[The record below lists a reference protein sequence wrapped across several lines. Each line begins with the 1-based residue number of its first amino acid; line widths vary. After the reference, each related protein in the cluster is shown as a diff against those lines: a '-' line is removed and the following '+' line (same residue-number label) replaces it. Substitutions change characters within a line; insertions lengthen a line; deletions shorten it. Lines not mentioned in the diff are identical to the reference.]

1 VRRGSLRRILS
12 DPGTPYGRL
21 ALAGLLGLASAA
33 ATIGLLAGS
42 GYVVGRAALRPGL
55 SAIVGVLAVVEV
67 LAFLRGPLRY
77 GERLVGHDAAL
88 RALARWRLWL
98 YDCLTPRVPAALAG
112 WRSGDLL
119 TRAIDDVDTLQ
130 DLYLRTVLPVAIAVG
145 AGVLG
150 TVAVGL
156 ILPWAALGLGLPLA
170 VALVVPA
177 WLTWRRNG
185 DDEMAALA
193 GTLSAQVVDAL
204 AGAPELLAFGADE
217 AALAAVARTAGRSDA
232 LERRHVALATAAGLM
247 IALCQAAALCTV
259 LALGVVAVHD
269 HTLGQ
274 VMVAVLPLAA
284 LATFETVP
292 GVPHAVARSLAVR
305 AAADRLFALETV
317 AIPVDDP
324 PAPGTM
330 TPAVPDVTFAGACLR
345 YTETLPRALDGISLS
360 LPAGH
365 SIAVTGSSGAGKSSL
380 VNALLR
386 FWPLERGALSLDGTD
401 VSQLR
406 QADVRGACALADQRA
421 QLFAGTLRANL
432 TLGRPDAG
440 DDAIDDALR
449 VAQLDRFVASLPAG
463 LDTPV
468 GGDGVALSGGE
479 RRRLAVARALLAPG
493 PLLLLDEPT
502 SGLDVELADAVLD
515 GVLAAAARDG
525 RSVLVITH
533 RADEASRCEATVT
546 LEDGR
551 MVHGPPE
558 NRPPEHHPPE
568 NHTETGPERTDQRDA
583 GIPPHQAV

>member
-12 DPGTPYGRL
+12 EPGTPYGRL

-55 SAIVGVLAVVEV
+55 GAIVGILAAVEV

-88 RALARWRLWL
+88 RALTRWRVWL

-177 WLTWRRNG
+177 WLTWRRKG
-185 DDEMAALA
+185 DDEIAGLA

-204 AGAPELLAFGADE
+204 EGAPELLVFGADE
-217 AALAAVARTAGRSDA
+217 AALAAVARTARRTDA
-232 LERRHVALATAAGLM
+232 LERRHAALATVTGLV

-259 LALGVVAVHD
+259 LALAVVAVHD
-269 HTLGQ
+269 RTLGQ

-317 AIPVDDP
+317 AIPVNDP
-324 PAPGTM
+324 PVPATL
-330 TPAVPDVTFAGACLR
+330 TSAVPDVTFAGACLR

-365 SIAVTGSSGAGKSSL
+365 SLAVTGSSGAGKSSL

-386 FWPLERGALSLDGTD
+386 FWPLERGTLSVDGID

-502 SGLDVELADAVLD
+502 SGLDVELSDAVLG
-515 GVLAAAARDG
+515 GVLASAARDG

-533 RADEASRCEATVT
+533 RADEASRCDATVT
-546 LEDGR
+546 LEEGR
-551 MVHGPPE
+551 MVPGPPVHRRE
-558 NRPPEHHPPE
+558 TN
-568 NHTETGPERTDQRDA
+568 NGETGP
-583 GIPPHQAV
+583 